1 MLSSSSTTSTLASG
15 TALILPVERCWLGN
29 FWEFAGE
36 ALDDVVPGHC
46 GGRFRPMLAKLLK
59 PRVLVAAAV
68 VVLAAFALA
77 YFTLFSSDSPSK
89 LTLQTKG
96 STAAAPT
103 GDLAGTWTVADGS
116 VAGYRVREKL
126 AQLPAPSDAVG
137 RSGAVTGQVTIA
149 DRGGAYSAANATF
162 TVDVSQLKSD
172 KGQRD
177 NKIRSIG
184 LETDKYPQATFA
196 AAGPISIPDD
206 AVNGKAVT
214 VQADGDLSL
223 HGVTKKVSI
232 PLQVQRDGAQIKVV
246 GNYQFP
252 WYDFGTSATSIQ
264 PFVSVTGK

>member
-77 YFTLFSSDSPSK
+77 YFTLFSSDSPSR

-96 STAAAPT
+96 STTAAPT
-103 GDLAGTWTVADGS
+103 GDLTGTWTVADGS

-137 RSGAVTGQVTIA
+137 RTGAITGQVTIEH
-149 DRGGAYSAANATF
+149 RGGS
-162 TVDVSQLKSD
+162 
-172 KGQRD
+172 
-177 NKIRSIG
+177 
-184 LETDKYPQATFA
+184 
-196 AAGPISIPDD
+196 
-206 AVNGKAVT
+206 
-214 VQADGDLSL
+214 
-223 HGVTKKVSI
+223 
-232 PLQVQRDGAQIKVV
+232 
-246 GNYQFP
+246 YQFR
-252 WYDFGTSATSIQ
+252 WSDFDMSAPSLQ
-264 PFVSVTGK
+264 PFVSVTGDPLLEFELHLSKEA